1 MKKRFDSSL
10 NAFLIIF
17 SLSLSLFVSG
27 CSSIND
33 EAEKKYHLSYGEIVE
48 HFKKCGIEITS
59 INSLRADV
67 PNAESGFAFTIKGKQ
82 IGIYK
87 FNPKFK
93 KQREKLER
101 IAKEG
106 FLYLCAIKYPALVNG
121 PFVMVDYNVN
131 PEEGK
136 IVEAFKSFAKDSS
149 WF

>member
-1 MKKRFDSSL
+1 LKKKFDSSL

-27 CSSIND
+27 CSSISD
-33 EAEKKYHLSYGEIVE
+33 KAEKNYHLTYGNILE

-93 KQREKLER
+93 KDRDKLER
-101 IAKEG
+101 INKEG
-106 FLYLCAIKYPALVNG
+106 FLYLCAIKYPAIVNG
-121 PFVMVDYNVN
+121 SFVMVDYHIN

-136 IVEAFKSFAKDSS
+136 IVEAFKSFAKDPS